1 MVRCRKSGR
10 LAQSE
15 EFILNILEQHKLLN
29 RSKKITEFDF
39 NKNIE
44 EIEKNIN
51 DKSILVIG
59 AAGSI
64 GSAVVKKIMNFNPAK
79 LFLID
84 NNENGLVDLIRFLRS
99 SEQNINKTELK
110 ILPSSVDSE
119 IFKLFLKNNKPFD
132 FIFNFA
138 ARKHVRT
145 EEDVY
150 SSLLLFKINL
160 IDTHKLL
167 NFIKDQNISN
177 KYFTV
182 STDKAADPFNLMGAS
197 KRLMESSIFL
207 SKIDSYS
214 TRFANVAF
222 SKGSLLAS
230 FPQRITNKQPI
241 PVPNRIKR
249 YLITESEAAE
259 ICLLSAFLTPV
270 DSVLIPKT
278 GLLKEIELR
287 EVLVNFLDTL
297 NLEPEY
303 FDNKEMAIK
312 FLNKKNKNDNKYPI
326 VLTEPVT
333 TGEKI
338 SEKFLGSN
346 EVAKKHLK
354 NFDIILSQERNEPNI
369 SQFIKDL
376 DLITNENLTKKQIV
390 ELTLKYLPT
399 MSHKETNKSLNNQI

>member
-1 MVRCRKSGR
+1 MS
-10 LAQSE
+10 
-15 EFILNILEQHKLLN
+15 ILEPHKLLN

-39 NKNIE
+39 NNNVQDIK
-44 EIEKNIN
+44 KNIN

-64 GSAVVKKIMNFNPAK
+64 GSAVVRKIIKYNPRK
-79 LFLID
+79 LFLVD
-84 NNENGLVDLIRFLRS
+84 NNENGLVDLVRFLRS
-99 SEQNINKTELK
+99 SERNINQTELK

-119 IFKLFLKNNKPFD
+119 IFKLFLNNNKPFD
-132 FIFNFA
+132 SIFNFA

-160 IDTHKLL
+160 IDTYKLL
-167 NFIKDQNISN
+167 SFIKDQSISN
-177 KYFTV
+177 RYFAV

-207 SKIDSYS
+207 SEIDSYS

-230 FPQRITNKQPI
+230 FPQRIASNQPI
-241 PVPNRIKR
+241 PVPNKIKR
-249 YLITESEAAE
+249 FLITESEAAE
-259 ICLLSAFLTPV
+259 ICLLSAFSTPK

-278 GLLKEIELR
+278 GLLEEIELKV
-287 EVLVNFLDTL
+287 VLENYLDTL
-297 NLEPEY
+297 DLKPEY
-303 FDNKEMAIK
+303 FNSKEMAIK
-312 FLNKKNKNDNKYPI
+312 FFDEKNINDNKYPI
-326 VLTEPVT
+326 VLTEPIT

-338 SEKFLGSN
+338 SEKFLASD
-346 EVAKKHLK
+346 EVSKTHLE

-369 SQFIKDL
+369 SQFID
-376 DLITNENLTKKQIV
+376 DFENIINENLTKQQIV
-390 ELTLKYLPT
+390 DLTLKYLPT
-399 MSHKETNKSLNNQI
+399 MSHEETNKSLNSQI